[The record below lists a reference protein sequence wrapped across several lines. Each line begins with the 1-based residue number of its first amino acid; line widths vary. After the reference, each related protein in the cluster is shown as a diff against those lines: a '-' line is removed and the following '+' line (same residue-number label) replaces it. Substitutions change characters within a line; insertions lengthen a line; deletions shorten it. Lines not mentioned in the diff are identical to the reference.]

1 MIMSNDY
8 LLVRADALPEVF
20 LRVVE
25 AKRMLKDGEVSSASE
40 AAALAGV
47 SRSAYYK
54 YKDAVMQ
61 YTGSPESNI
70 LTVHAVLTDRP
81 GSLASFIGTFF
92 DCGANILTV
101 NQNIPSGSVAPVSVS
116 AYTDAMTIPLAEFI
130 TRLRGLDCVRSI
142 ERITDNN

>member
-1 MIMSNDY
+1 MSNDDY
-8 LLVRADALPEVF
+8 LLVKADALPEVF
-20 LRVVE
+20 LRVAE
-25 AKRMLKDGEVSSASE
+25 AKRMLKDGEVRSASE

-54 YKDAVMQ
+54 YKDSVMQ
-61 YTGSPESNI
+61 YRSGPEGNI

-116 AYTDAMTIPLAEFI
+116 AYIDGMTITLAEFI
-130 TRLRGLDCVRSI
+130 TRLRKLECVRSI

>member
-1 MIMSNDY
+1 MKDDF

-20 LRVVE
+20 LRVAE
-25 AKRMLKDGEVSSASE
+25 AKRMLKDGEAASASE
-40 AAALAGV
+40 AAAMAGV

-61 YTGSPESNI
+61 YKNSPESSI
-70 LTVHAVLTDRP
+70 LSVHAVLHDRP
-81 GSLASFIGTFF
+81 GALASFVGTFF

-101 NQNIPSGSVAPVSVS
+101 NQNIPSGAAAPVSVS
-116 AYTDAMTIPLAEFI
+116 AYIDGLKLPLTEFI
-130 TRLRGLDCVRSI
+130 ARLRALECVRSI

>member
-1 MIMSNDY
+1 MGNDY
-8 LLVRADALPEVF
+8 LLVKADALPEVF

-25 AKRMLKDGEVSSASE
+25 AKRMLKEGVVSSASE
-40 AAALAGV
+40 AAAMAGV

-54 YKDAVMQ
+54 YKDSVME
-61 YTGSPESNI
+61 YKNSPDSSI

-116 AYTDAMTIPLAEFI
+116 AYTDAMKIPLAEFI
-130 TRLRGLDCVRSI
+130 TCLRSLECVRSI